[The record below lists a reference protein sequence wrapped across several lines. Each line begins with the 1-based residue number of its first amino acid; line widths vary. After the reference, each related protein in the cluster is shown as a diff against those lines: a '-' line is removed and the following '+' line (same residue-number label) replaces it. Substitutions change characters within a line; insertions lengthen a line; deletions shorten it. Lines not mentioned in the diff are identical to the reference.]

1 VGGQAVT
8 EEAPVATATT
18 PTLRTD
24 IFIDGAFRPAVSG
37 ERFTTENPA
46 TGRPLAEIAAGDSAD
61 VDAAVKA
68 ARAAFADGRWARR
81 SPTERKATLLKLA
94 DLIEANLEELAQL
107 DSLEAGKPITD
118 CRDVDLPETIKTFRW
133 FAEAADKLFDSIA
146 PTGPD
151 ALGMIIREPIGVV
164 AAVLPWN
171 FPIMMAA
178 WKAAPALTAGNSLI
192 IKPAELTSLSTIR
205 LAELA
210 AEAGIPDGVFNV
222 VPGLGETAGQALG
235 RHMGV
240 DALSFTGSTEVG
252 RLFLRY
258 SSESNLKEIVLEC
271 GGKSPH
277 VVMADARD
285 LDLVADNIVFAGFTN
300 MGENCTCGSRV
311 IVHRSVREA
320 LLERVVAKSAEWT
333 VGDPSDPGT
342 RIGPM
347 IEAPHLAKVMGYIEA
362 GKREGAHVVV
372 GGDRAMPDSGGY
384 FVEPTVFDGVSNSM
398 SIARDEIFGPV
409 ISTIEFDSEAEGLA
423 IANDTNYGL
432 HAAVYTNDLD
442 TAIRAARTLRAGTV
456 SVNAYSEGDVFT
468 PFGGFKESGFGGRD
482 KGLESIDQY
491 TEKKTVWISVKP

>member
-1 VGGQAVT
+1 M
-8 EEAPVATATT
+8 ATATT

-46 TGRPLAEIAAGDSAD
+46 TGRPLAEIAAGDTRD
-61 VDAAVKA
+61 VDLAVA
-68 ARAAFADGRWARR
+68 SARAAFADGRWARR
-81 SPTERKATLLKLA
+81 SPAERKATLLHLA
-94 DLIEANLEELAQL
+94 DLIETNLEELAQL

-118 CRDVDLPETIKTFRW
+118 CREVDLPETIKTFRW

-178 WKAAPALTAGNSLI
+178 WKAAPALAAGNSLI

-210 AEAGIPDGVFNV
+210 AEAGLPDGVLNV

-252 RLFLRY
+252 RMFLRY

-311 IVHRSVREA
+311 IVHRSVRED
-320 LLERVVAKSAEWT
+320 LLERVVAKSAEWI
-333 VGDPSDPGT
+333 VGDPSEPDT
-342 RIGPM
+342 KIGPM
-347 IEAPHLAKVMGYIEA
+347 IEAPHLAKVMGYIDA
-362 GKREGAHVVV
+362 GKREGARVVV

-384 FVEPTVFDGVSNSM
+384 FVQPTVFDGVANSM

-409 ISTIEFDSEAEGLA
+409 ISTIEFETEEQGLA

-442 TAIRAARTLRAGTV
+442 TAIRAARSLRAGTV

>member
-1 VGGQAVT
+1 M
-8 EEAPVATATT
+8 ATATI
-18 PTLRTD
+18 PTFRTD
-24 IFIDGAFRPAVSG
+24 AFIDGAFRPAASG
-37 ERFTTENPA
+37 ERFVTENPA
-46 TGRPLAEIAAGDSAD
+46 TGRPLAEIAAGDAAD
-61 VDAAVKA
+61 VDAAVGA
-68 ARAAFADGRWARR
+68 ARAAFDDGRWSRR
-81 SPTERKATLLKLA
+81 SPTERKVVMLRLA

-118 CRDVDLPETIKTFRW
+118 CREVDLPETVKTFRW
-133 FAEAADKLFDSIA
+133 IAEAADKLFDSIA
-146 PTGPD
+146 PTGPE
-151 ALGMIIREPIGVV
+151 ALGMIVREPIGVV

-171 FPIMMAA
+171 FPLMMAA
-178 WKAAPALTAGNSLI
+178 WKAAPALTAGNSLVV
-192 IKPAELTSLSTIR
+192 KPAELTSLSTIR

-210 AEAGIPDGVFNV
+210 AEAGLPNGVLNV
-222 VPGLGETAGQALG
+222 VPGLGPTAGQALG

-258 SSESNLKEIVLEC
+258 ASESNLKEVVLEC
-271 GGKSPH
+271 GGKSPQ

-285 LDLVADNIVFAGFTN
+285 LDLVADNIAFAGFTN

-311 IVHRSVREA
+311 IVHRSVRDD
-320 LLERVVAKSAEWT
+320 LLDRVVAKTAEWT
-333 VGDPSDPGT
+333 VGDPSDPET

-347 IEAPHLAKVMGYIEA
+347 IEAPHLAKVMGYIDA
-362 GKREGAHVVV
+362 GRREGARVVV

-384 FVEPTVFDGVSNSM
+384 FVEPTVFDGVDNSM

-409 ISTIEFDSEAEGLA
+409 ISTIVFDDEAEGLA

-442 TAIRAARTLRAGTV
+442 TAIRAARALRAGTV
-456 SVNAYSEGDVFT
+456 SVNAYSEGDIFT
-468 PFGGFKESGFGGRD
+468 PFGGFKESGFGGKD

-491 TEKKTVWISVKP
+491 TEKKTIWISVKP

>member
-1 VGGQAVT
+1 M
-8 EEAPVATATT
+8 ATATV

-37 ERFTTENPA
+37 ERFITENPA
-46 TGRPLAEIAAGDSAD
+46 TGRPLAEIAAGDSRD
-61 VDAAVKA
+61 VDLAVA
-68 ARAAFADGRWARR
+68 SARAAFADGRWARR
-81 SPTERKATLLKLA
+81 SPAERKATLLKLA

-118 CRDVDLPETIKTFRW
+118 CRDVDLPETVKTFRW

-178 WKAAPALTAGNSLI
+178 WKAAPALAAGNSLI

-210 AEAGIPDGVFNV
+210 AEAGLPDGVFNV
-222 VPGLGETAGQALG
+222 VPGMGETAGQALG

-252 RLFLRY
+252 RMFLRY
-258 SSESNLKEIVLEC
+258 ASESNLKEIVLEC

-311 IVHRSVREA
+311 IVQRSVRDD

-333 VGDPSDPGT
+333 VGDPSDPRT
-342 RIGPM
+342 KIGPM

-362 GKREGAHVVV
+362 GKREGAHVLI

-384 FVEPTVFDGVSNSM
+384 FVQPTVFDGVSNSM

-409 ISTIEFDSEAEGLA
+409 ISTIEFDTEEEGLA

-482 KGLESIDQY
+482 KGLESINQY
-491 TEKKTVWISVKP
+491 TETKTVWISVKP